1 MKSEYSKFIENSF
14 DVLVENVLIPKLQKQ
29 FDDGKISV
37 YRVKDIIRIDIKD
50 SKTVLPEK
58 QTERKK
64 NASIIGALVFCGH
77 GNGNSMGA

>member
-1 MKSEYSKFIENSF
+1 MKSEYSKFIEKSF

-37 YRVKDIIRIDIKD
+37 YRVKDIIRVDIKD

-58 QTERKK
+58 TD
-64 NASIIGALVFCGH
+64 
-77 GNGNSMGA
+77 

>member
-1 MKSEYSKFIENSF
+1 MKSEYSKFIEKSF

-58 QTERKK
+58 TD
-64 NASIIGALVFCGH
+64 
-77 GNGNSMGA
+77 

>member
-14 DVLVENVLIPKLQKQ
+14 DVLVENILIPYIQKQ
-29 FDDGKISV
+29 FDDGKIFV

-58 QTERKK
+58 TD
-64 NASIIGALVFCGH
+64 
-77 GNGNSMGA
+77 